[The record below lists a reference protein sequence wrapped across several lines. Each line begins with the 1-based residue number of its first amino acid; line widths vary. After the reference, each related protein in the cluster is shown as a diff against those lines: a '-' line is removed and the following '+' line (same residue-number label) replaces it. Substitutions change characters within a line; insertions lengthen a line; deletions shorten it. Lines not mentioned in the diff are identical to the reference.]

1 MEHFV
6 STYMEVTYE
15 RKGTLYDFS
24 VFLMLKLSLSIKW
37 KTWIALRH
45 CCLVVLSCCSL
56 EACLDWQFFLTL
68 CLENTFTSKHPEVL
82 EGRGNGRWW
91 EKEKKKVW
99 TESRLKIFIKST
111 SDSVPSVRQL
121 LLLLNSREVFILT
134 IWQLIMVNNAI
145 SSLVFL
151 ALGLAVSFFTGLRL
165 SSPRAQPAT
174 NSCQGMV
181 LLQVTLP
188 ESGPERTLNSPRWH
202 CKDPQGQE
210 GTGVQ
215 KKWASAWQ
223 SH

>member
-68 CLENTFTSKHPEVL
+68 CLENTFASKHPEVL

-91 EKEKKKVW
+91 EKEKKKSLDWIQAKNFHQVNLW
-99 TESRLKIFIKST
+99 LSTECEAIAASSELQGGFYLDHLAINHGEQCYLFPCLLGIGSCCFIFH
-111 SDSVPSVRQL
+111 R
-121 LLLLNSREVFILT
+121 
-134 IWQLIMVNNAI
+134 
-145 SSLVFL
+145 
-151 ALGLAVSFFTGLRL
+151 FTPEFPQ
-165 SSPRAQPAT
+165 SPAC
-174 NSCQGMV
+174 N
-181 LLQVTLP
+181 
-188 ESGPERTLNSPRWH
+188 
-202 CKDPQGQE
+202 K
-210 GTGVQ
+210 
-215 KKWASAWQ
+215 
-223 SH
+223 